1 MKGKIKYKI
10 IKSLSQYKDYCE
22 RHESLTL
29 KDELKFSDEL
39 ELLELLIEDY
49 DQRLMRKKN
58 DGLNPVELLRT
69 LLKESNTK
77 QSELSKSIN
86 VSKQLISDVL
96 NYRRNLSKEMII
108 KLSKFYSMNQES
120 FSRGYLLK
128 PIHGKSKKKNKQV
141 AESK

>member
-1 MKGKIKYKI
+1 MKYKI
-10 IKSLSQYKDYCE
+10 IKSLSQYNEYCDA
-22 RHESLTL
+22 HESLML
-29 KDELKFSDEL
+29 KDELKYSDEL

-58 DGLNPVELLRT
+58 DDLNPVELLRS

-86 VSKQLISDVL
+86 VSRQLISDVL
-96 NYRRNLSKEMII
+96 NYRRNLSKEMIR

-120 FSRGYLLK
+120 FSREYLLK
-128 PIHGKSKKKNKQV
+128 PILGKSKKRKNQV
-141 AESK
+141 TGSK